1 MPDGVPSSAG
11 ARPYIKFGRRFVQG
25 LRNFHAQVLR
35 NQHATSRGIAILRP
49 ERGGILRRPRKHPTT
64 GPKQID
70 IQILCKALRLHYL
83 EHSLAICVKGCHGH
97 FGQDWRVF
105 AHFEYHVGHRLQAT
119 AVLMVVLEADEQI
132 LRKIFKEL
140 LLLDVLAF
148 YDDVYL
154 RTY

>member
-1 MPDGVPSSAG
+1 MLDAFEDCGKCLHALAEVWRYHDLWHAGFEALEHENCEVP
-11 ARPYIKFGRRFVQG
+11 
-25 LRNFHAQVLR
+25 
-35 NQHATSRGIAILRP
+35 
-49 ERGGILRRPRKHPTT
+49 E
-64 GPKQID
+64 QID

-83 EHSLAICVKGCHGH
+83 EHRLAICVKGCHGH

-105 AHFEYHVGHRLQAT
+105 AHLEYHVGHRLQAT